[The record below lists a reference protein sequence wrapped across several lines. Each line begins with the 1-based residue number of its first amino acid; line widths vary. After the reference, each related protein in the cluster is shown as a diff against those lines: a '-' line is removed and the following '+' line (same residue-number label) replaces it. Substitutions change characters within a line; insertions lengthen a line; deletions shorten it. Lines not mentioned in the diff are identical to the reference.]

1 MKPGHIIMLVLGI
14 LFSLIGLALV
24 SGAAFTGA
32 VQAAQDRDGYLVS
45 DQSRFATDS
54 YALVSEPLEV
64 LLDEEL
70 PPGVQANETFGV
82 LLRATA
88 ASADREIFLG
98 IAPTAQVDTY
108 LAGVAHAVIDDVGFD
123 HRYRDV
129 PGSETPDPPGEQDFW
144 AVSAAGTG
152 QQQIRW
158 DLQSGDW
165 TVVVMN
171 ADGSRPVAADLAA
184 GVRLG
189 FLGPLTIGLLIAGLV
204 LLLIGLPLLVLG
216 AAGLGRRL
224 PPGPANR
231 PAYPN
236 HPPAYPSAAA
246 GRPGATYWSGPPPPG
261 SGHPGWTS
269 PGAGNG
275 AGYPGNMPPSGG
287 PSGPQSGPPPG
298 GAPYGTY
305 RPAED
310 TPYPALLYGQLD
322 SGVSRWMWLVKWLLA
337 IPHFILLAFLW
348 FAFGI
353 VTIAAG
359 FAILFT
365 GRYPHSLFQF
375 CVGVARWNWRVAF
388 YAYAAL
394 GTDRYPPF
402 TLAPVAWYPAE
413 FDVVY
418 PHRLSNGLVLVKWWL
433 LAIPHYLVVAA
444 LTGSTYVWWSAG
456 DEAGDYVRVNGPSLL
471 GLLVFIA
478 AVILLFTG
486 IYRRPLFDFILG
498 INRWVYRVL
507 AYAALMRDE
516 YPPFRL
522 DQGPIDPL
530 APSPDP
536 AIPAPGPGTGA
547 GQAGPGAAPAPGAG
561 PAAAPPV

>member
-14 LFSLIGLALV
+14 LFSLIGLALM

-32 VQAAQDRDGYLVS
+32 VQAAQDKDGYLVS
-45 DQSRFATDS
+45 DGSRFATDS
-54 YALVSEPLEV
+54 YALVSEPLDV

-70 PPGVQANETFGV
+70 PPGVQANDTFGV

-88 ASADREIFLG
+88 SSADREIFLG

-108 LAGVAHAVIDDVGFD
+108 LAGVAHAVVNDVGFD
-123 HRYRDV
+123 HRYRNV
-129 PGSETPDPPGEQDFW
+129 PGTEIPDPPGEQDFW

-171 ADGSRPVAADLAA
+171 ADGSRPVSADLAA

-189 FLGPLTIGLLIAGLV
+189 FLGPLTVGLLITGLI

-231 PAYPN
+231 PAYPD
-236 HPPAYPSAAA
+236 HPPTYPAAAA
-246 GRPGATYWSGPPPPG
+246 GPPGPTYWSGPPPPG
-261 SGHPGWTS
+261 GT
-269 PGAGNG
+269 
-275 AGYPGNMPPSGG
+275 
-287 PSGPQSGPPPG
+287 
-298 GAPYGTY
+298 PYGTY
-305 RPAED
+305 RPREGM
-310 TPYPALLYGQLD
+310 PYPALLHGQLD
-322 SGVSRWMWLVKWLLA
+322 SGVSRWMWLIKWLLA
-337 IPHFILLAFLW
+337 IPHFVLLFFLW

-353 VTIAAG
+353 VTIVAG

-444 LTGSTYVWWSAG
+444 LTGSTYVWWAAG
-456 DEAGDYVRVNGPSLL
+456 DDAGDYVRVNGPSLL

-478 AVILLFTG
+478 AVILLFSGT
-486 IYRRPLFDFILG
+486 YRRPLFDLILG

-522 DQGPIDPL
+522 DQGPVDPL
-530 APSPDP
+530 VPSPETAP
-536 AIPAPGPGTGA
+536 ASGPRSGPGRLAGPGPAPDPGPG
-547 GQAGPGAAPAPGAG
+547 QGPGAAP
-561 PAAAPPV
+561 PV